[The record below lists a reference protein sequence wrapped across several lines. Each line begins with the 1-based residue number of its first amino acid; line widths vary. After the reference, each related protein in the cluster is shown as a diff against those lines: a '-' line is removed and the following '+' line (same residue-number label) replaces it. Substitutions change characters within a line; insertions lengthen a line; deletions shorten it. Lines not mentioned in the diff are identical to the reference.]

1 MITRPKS
8 KCFLFI
14 VYNSQ
19 KRCHFIAFVFFLLF
33 ISCNRTPSSLILRSI
48 HIILRNPRVL
58 KKMERLLFII
68 EMENLKAWVI
78 LLKELPMGPL
88 LFTTATVMN
97 CIEDFLLMANHQ
109 ENGCLQIQ
117 KIMKKQ
123 SNLIKINF
131 FNFRY
136 NNFLYH
142 YHSFL
147 FIL

>member
-1 MITRPKS
+1 MHVS
-8 KCFLFI
+8 FSCYLFPVI
-14 VYNSQ
+14 EHHQV
-19 KRCHFIAFVFFLLF
+19 
-33 ISCNRTPSSLILRSI
+33 LILRSI

-78 LLKELPMGPL
+78 LLKELPIGPL
-88 LFTTATVMN
+88 FFTTVTVMN
-97 CIEDFLLMANHQ
+97 YIEDFLLMANHQ

-117 KIMKKQ
+117 QIMKKQ

-131 FNFRY
+131 FTFRY

-142 YHSFL
+142 YHSIPFH
-147 FIL
+147 FIALKKFKK